1 MYIIYYK
8 DTNFKNTANYKT
20 KLSIQIRLHIDC
32 ACTRYTEVRRKDKRF
47 KQFLQFTVGTTPS
60 QIAFP
65 QGVLPTTEQNCCT
78 VGRNQ
83 FPDSLSSI
91 LLPTVNC
98 RNSGDGEVTELGLR
112 GSC

>member
-1 MYIIYYK
+1 M
-8 DTNFKNTANYKT
+8 
-20 KLSIQIRLHIDC
+20 
-32 ACTRYTEVRRKDKRF
+32 
-47 KQFLQFTVGTTPS
+47 QFLQFTVGTTLS
-60 QIAFP
+60 QNAFP

-98 RNSGDGEVTELGLR
+98 RNYGGGNVGKNNCIRRYVSA
-112 GSC
+112 